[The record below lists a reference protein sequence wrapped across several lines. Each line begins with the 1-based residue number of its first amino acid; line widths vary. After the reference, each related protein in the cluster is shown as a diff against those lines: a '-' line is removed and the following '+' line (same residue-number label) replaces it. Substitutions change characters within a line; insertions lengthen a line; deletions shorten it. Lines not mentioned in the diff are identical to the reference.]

1 MVNIEKIE
9 KERNRL
15 SLNKSDFAQK
25 IGITKQA
32 YYDLLRFKSTK
43 LTTLDKI
50 AKVLDFEAR
59 DLLI

>member
-9 KERNRL
+9 KERTRLGLNR
-15 SLNKSDFAQK
+15 SEFAIK

-32 YYDLLRFKSTK
+32 YYDLLKNKSTK
-43 LTTLDKI
+43 LTTLDRI
-50 AKVLDFEAR
+50 AKVLDFDAR

>member
-1 MVNIEKIE
+1 MVNVDKIE

-15 SLNKSDFAQK
+15 GLNKSEFASK

-50 AKVLDFEAR
+50 ARVLGFEAR
-59 DLLI
+59 DLLY